1 MYKRQR
7 LDFADSSGAS
17 SNDVNYG
24 PAANWVEIEAPTSTR
39 WGRYAV
45 TFTGTSNTFVDSTR
59 CMRVVLGAIGRES
72 TPPQFSSV
80 SSRVAITGVQLEP
93 GPVAT
98 PFEHRPIGTELALCQ
113 RDFFKSDGLLVSL
126 VPNFSNSNLQRSIS
140 ILRPVAMRT
149 TPTENIPTPA
159 NGTVSSSNPTAQI
172 IRIAYATTNA
182 NNNITLNADYTADAE
197 L

>member
-1 MYKRQR
+1 MPRYYISFTINQAMSNNQLSLYVRAT
-7 LDFADSSGAS
+7 LPSGT
-17 SNDVNYG
+17 N
-24 PAANWVEIEAPTSTR
+24 T
-39 WGRYAV
+39 
-45 TFTGTSNTFVDSTR
+45 TGW
-59 CMRVVLGAIGRES
+59 
-72 TPPQFSSV
+72 
-80 SSRVAITGVQLEP
+80 QLEP
-93 GPVAT
+93 GSVPT

-113 RDFFKSDGLLVSL
+113 RYFFKSDGLLVSL

-182 NNNITLNADYTADAE
+182 NNNITLNADYT
-197 L
+197 